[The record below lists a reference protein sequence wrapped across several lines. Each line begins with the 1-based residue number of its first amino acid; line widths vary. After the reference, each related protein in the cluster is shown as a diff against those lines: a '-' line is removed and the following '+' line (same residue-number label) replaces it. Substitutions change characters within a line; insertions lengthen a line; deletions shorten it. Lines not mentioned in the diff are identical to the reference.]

1 MAPGDVFR
9 DTKGFMAGASLVWID
24 MEMSGLD
31 VSKEHILEIAVLIT
45 DGDLEIIAEGPSIV
59 IHQPD
64 GVLDGMDQWNRSHHG
79 QSGLVDRVRTS
90 TVTDAEAEASVLDF
104 LKQHIKER
112 SAPLA
117 GNSVHQDRRFLAKY
131 MPAIDAFLHYRIVD
145 VSSVKELVG
154 RGYPEAYSQ
163 RPGKK
168 ATHRALDD
176 IRESIEEL
184 RYYRRVAFR

>member
-1 MAPGDVFR
+1 
-9 DTKGFMAGASLVWID
+9 MAGASLVWMD
-24 MEMSGLD
+24 MEMTGLD
-31 VSKEHILEIAVLIT
+31 VSKERILEIAVLIT

-59 IHQPD
+59 VNQPD
-64 GVLDGMDQWNRSHHG
+64 GILDAMDQWNRSHHG
-79 QSGLVDRVRTS
+79 ASGLVDRVRAS
-90 TVTDAEAEASVLDF
+90 TVTEAEAEAMVLEF
-104 LKQHIKER
+104 LRAHVKER
-112 SAPLA
+112 GAPLA

-131 MPAIDAFLHYRIVD
+131 MPAIDAYLHYRIVD

-154 RGYPEAYSQ
+154 RWYPEAYSQ

>member
-1 MAPGDVFR
+1 
-9 DTKGFMAGASLVWID
+9 MAGASLVWMD

-45 DGDLEIIAEGPSIV
+45 DGDLEIIAEGPSLV
-59 IHQPD
+59 VHQPEE
-64 GVLDGMDQWNRSHHG
+64 VLVGMDAWNRTHHG
-79 QSGLVDRVRTS
+79 QSGLIERVQAS
-90 TVTDAEAEASVLDF
+90 TVSVEEAQAEVLAF
-104 LKQHIKER
+104 LAAHVKPR
-112 SAPLA
+112 TAPLA

-131 MPAIDAFLHYRIVD
+131 MPAVEEFLHYRIVD

-154 RGYPEAYSQ
+154 RWYPDAYSG
-163 RPGKK
+163 RPGKR

>member
-1 MAPGDVFR
+1 M
-9 DTKGFMAGASLVWID
+9 D

-45 DGDLEIIAEGPSIV
+45 DGDLEIIAEGPSLV
-59 IHQPD
+59 VHQSD
-64 GVLDGMDQWNRSHHG
+64 EVLEGMDAWNRTHHG
-79 QSGLVDRVRTS
+79 QSGLIERVRAS
-90 TVTDAEAEASVLDF
+90 TVGEAEAEAEVMAF
-104 LKQHIKER
+104 LAAHVKPR

-131 MPAIDAFLHYRIVD
+131 MPSVDAFLHYRIVD

-154 RGYPEAYSQ
+154 RWYPDAYAG
-163 RPGKK
+163 RPGKRG
-168 ATHRALDD
+168 AHRALDD